1 MMSLRVICFVSAVF
15 LAGPWRWIAVAG
27 AAFLPA
33 IAVVIANAIDL
44 RRKQGGEVPSVTPQ
58 PVDLPELE
66 AAPEQP
72 LVIPAEP
79 ADAVPDDATSPD
91 AQRPGA

>member
-44 RRKQGGEVPSVTPQ
+44 RRKQGGEVPAVTPQ
-58 PVDLPELE
+58 SVDLPALE

-72 LVIPAEP
+72 LVILAEP
-79 ADAVPDDATSPD
+79 ADADPPTTP
-91 AQRPGA
+91 RPGT